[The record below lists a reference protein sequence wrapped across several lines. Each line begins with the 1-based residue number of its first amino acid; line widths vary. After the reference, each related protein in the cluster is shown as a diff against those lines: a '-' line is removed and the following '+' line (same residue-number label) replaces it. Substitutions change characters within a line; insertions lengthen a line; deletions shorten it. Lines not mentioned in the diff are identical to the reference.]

1 MPTESSMRQCWTT
14 ITQNSAVQTQTV
26 HIPCTAFSIRSKF
39 NTSSR
44 SCYVNHSD
52 DSPTN
57 TINHFPALWTCSD
70 VLEECFSFDYLMS
83 HSILLEFRL
92 ILHFLCWAH
101 LHVSTSPNEYF
112 WLAKLPL
119 RQYFQGS
126 RTCSTHSL
134 RPFSEGIRTCSTLSL
149 RQLSEEIRTC
159 STLFEAILWG
169 NRNLQYTLFEAIL
182 WGSANLQYTLFE
194 AILWGSAN
202 LQYTLFEAILWG
214 SPNLQY
220 TLFEAI
226 LWGSP
231 NLQYTLFE
239 AILWG
244 NQNLQYTL
252 FEAILWGNSLRQFSE
267 GIRTCSAHS
276 LRQFWGKVNLQY
288 TLFNSLRKSEPA
300 VGRERVMQYWLFSTP
315 TSHYIFWSKLL
326 MESQVCNSLNIG
338 AVPTK
343 ACWMLRTLPIFTDL
357 KEL

>member
-182 WGSANLQYTLFE
+182 WG
-194 AILWGSAN
+194 
-202 LQYTLFEAILWG
+202 
-214 SPNLQY
+214 
-220 TLFEAI
+220 
-226 LWGSP
+226 
-231 NLQYTLFE
+231 
-239 AILWG
+239 
-244 NQNLQYTL
+244 
-252 FEAILWGNSLRQFSE
+252 NSLRQFSE